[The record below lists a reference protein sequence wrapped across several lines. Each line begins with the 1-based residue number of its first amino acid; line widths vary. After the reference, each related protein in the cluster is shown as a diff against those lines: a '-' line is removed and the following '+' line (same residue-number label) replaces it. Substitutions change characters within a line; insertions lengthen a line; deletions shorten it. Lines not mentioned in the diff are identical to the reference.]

1 MFEAVVRVLNIEGSH
16 KENTP
21 NLVPGKEKN
30 QFMSI
35 ILLQLT
41 KDRPSFVT
49 VMSKKGRFDK
59 DALPINPRMYKKGTF
74 GGRGGGGG
82 ERRGV
87 SLFLSHTHLQK
98 HFLSISLQRMKKM
111 I

>member
-1 MFEAVVRVLNIEGSH
+1 
-16 KENTP
+16 
-21 NLVPGKEKN
+21 
-30 QFMSI
+30 
-35 ILLQLT
+35 
-41 KDRPSFVT
+41 
-49 VMSKKGRFDK
+49 MSKKGRLDK

-98 HFLSISLQRMKKM
+98 IFFRFLCREWKNDIARSFSLHCLFMAVFRFTLTKNKKQKGKM
-111 I
+111 LNYNIFKN

>member
-1 MFEAVVRVLNIEGSH
+1 
-16 KENTP
+16 
-21 NLVPGKEKN
+21 
-30 QFMSI
+30 
-35 ILLQLT
+35 
-41 KDRPSFVT
+41 
-49 VMSKKGRFDK
+49 MSKKGRFDK

-98 HFLSISLQRMKKM
+98 HFISISLQRMKKM

>member
-21 NLVPGKEKN
+21 NLVPGKEKKPVHVYY
-30 QFMSI
+30 FTSI
-35 ILLQLT
+35 N
-41 KDRPSFVT
+41 KRPSFVT

-59 DALPINPRMYKKGTF
+59 DALPINPQMYKKGTF

-98 HFLSISLQRMKKM
+98 HFLSMSLQRMKKM